1 MKYFLLVLSTF
12 IFMVTMAAC
21 DSKPK
26 EPQGDPFLLNA
37 AKNSEQAKQAEAAVN
52 DAAAKAKTQNDAALK
67 QIEEVTDE
75 K

>member
-1 MKYFLLVLSTF
+1 MKYFMFVLGTVYF
-12 IFMVTMAAC
+12 IATLCAC

-37 AKNSEQAKQAEAAVN
+37 AKNSQQAKQAEDAIN
-52 DAAAKAKTQNDAALK
+52 DAAAKAKANTDAALK